1 MHWDVHPSVVIGL
14 AGLGGLYVYWG
25 GMRAPRRQ
33 VAAFAAAVVVML
45 AALNGPLHDLSDR
58 SLFSAHMVQHLG
70 LTLVFTPLLLYGTPA
85 WVLRPLLGPRW
96 VMALSRVATRPLVAG
111 GIFSAVMAL
120 WHFPVFYEAAL
131 RHHNLHILQHL
142 IFIATSVLLWWPVL
156 SPVPELPRASYP
168 TQIIYLFAIG
178 LPMSAVG
185 AFATLAEH
193 PLYPFYAAAPRVW
206 GLSPLD
212 DQRYGG
218 LIMWVGGTLVLWI
231 AATVVWFRWA
241 WREEKGEA
249 EQAVPLEAYV
259 LEPRATTPRPP
270 IRRGDGA

>member
-1 MHWDVHPSVVIGL
+1 VPWNIHPSVVIGL

-25 GMRAPRRQ
+25 GLRAPRRQ
-33 VAAFAAAVVVML
+33 VAAFMVALVVMF
-45 AALNGPLHDLSDR
+45 AALNGPLHDLSDN

-70 LTLVFTPLLLYGTPA
+70 LTLAFTPLLLYGTPA
-85 WVLRPLLGPRW
+85 WVLRPLLRPRW
-96 VMALSRVATRPLVAG
+96 VMAASRVLTRPLVAG

-131 RHHNLHILQHL
+131 RHHNLHIVQHL
-142 IFIATSVLLWWPVL
+142 VFIATSVLLWWPVL

-168 TQIIYLFAIG
+168 GQVIYLFAIG

-249 EQAVPLEAYV
+249 ERAVPLEAYV
-259 LEPRATTPRPP
+259 LEPRAATPRPP
-270 IRRGDGA
+270 IRPGGGV

>member
-1 MHWDVHPSVVIGL
+1 VHWDIHPSVVIGL

-25 GMRAPRRQ
+25 GLRAPRRQ
-33 VAAFAAAVVVML
+33 VAGFTAALIVMF
-45 AALNGPLHDLSDR
+45 AALNGPLHDLSDH

-70 LTLVFTPLLLYGTPA
+70 LTLAFTPLLLYGTPA
-85 WVLRPLLGPRW
+85 WVLRPLLRPRW
-96 VMALSRVATRPLVAG
+96 VMALSRVLTRPLVAG
-111 GIFSAVMAL
+111 GVFSGVMAL
-120 WHFPVFYEAAL
+120 SHFPVFYEAAL
-131 RHHNLHILQHL
+131 RHHNLHIVQHL

-168 TQIIYLFAIG
+168 GQVIYLFAIG

-249 EQAVPLEAYV
+249 ERAVPLEAYV
-259 LEPRATTPRPP
+259 LAPRAATPRPP
-270 IRRGDGA
+270 TRPGDGV

>member
-1 MHWDVHPSVVIGL
+1 VHWDIHPSVVIGL

-25 GMRAPRRQ
+25 GLRAPHRQ
-33 VAAFAAAVVVML
+33 VAAFTAALIVMF
-45 AALNGPLHDLSDR
+45 AALNGPLHDLSDH

-70 LTLVFTPLLLYGTPA
+70 LTLAFTPLLLYGTPA
-85 WVLRPLLGPRW
+85 WVLRPLLRPRW
-96 VMALSRVATRPLVAG
+96 VMALSRVLTRPLVAG
-111 GIFSAVMAL
+111 GVFSGVMAL
-120 WHFPVFYEAAL
+120 SHFPVFYEAAL
-131 RHHNLHILQHL
+131 RHHNLHIVQHL

-168 TQIIYLFAIG
+168 GQVIYLFAIG

-249 EQAVPLEAYV
+249 ERAVPLEAYV
-259 LEPRATTPRPP
+259 LEPRAATPRPP
-270 IRRGDGA
+270 TPPGDGV

>member
-25 GMRAPRRQ
+25 GLRSPRRQ
-33 VAAFAAAVVVML
+33 VAAFAAAMLVMF
-45 AALNGPLHDLSDR
+45 AALNGPLHDLSDN

-85 WVLRPLLGPRW
+85 WVLRPLVRPRW
-96 VMALSRVATRPLVAG
+96 VMAVARVLTRPLVAG

-131 RHHNLHILQHL
+131 RHHNLHIVQHL

-168 TQIIYLFAIG
+168 GQVIYLFAIG

-206 GLSPLD
+206 GLSALD

-249 EQAVPLEAYV
+249 ERAVPLEAYV
-259 LEPRATTPRPP
+259 LEPRAATPRPP
-270 IRRGDGA
+270 IRPGDGV

>member
-1 MHWDVHPSVVIGL
+1 VHWDVHPSVVIGL

-25 GMRAPRRQ
+25 GLRSPRRQ
-33 VAAFAAAVVVML
+33 VAAFAAAMLVMF
-45 AALNGPLHDLSDR
+45 AALNGPLHDLSDN

-85 WVLRPLLGPRW
+85 WVLRPLVRPRW
-96 VMALSRVATRPLVAG
+96 VMAVARVLTRPLVAG

-131 RHHNLHILQHL
+131 RHHNLHIVQHL

-168 TQIIYLFAIG
+168 GQVIYLFAIG

-206 GLSPLD
+206 GLSALD

-249 EQAVPLEAYV
+249 ERAVPLEAYV
-259 LEPRATTPRPP
+259 LEPRAATPRPP
-270 IRRGDGA
+270 IRPGDGV

>member
-1 MHWDVHPSVVIGL
+1 MGL

-25 GMRAPRRQ
+25 GLEAPRRQ
-33 VAAFAAAVVVML
+33 VAAFAGALVVMF
-45 AALNGPLHDLSDR
+45 AALNGPLHDLSDH

-70 LTLVFTPLLLYGTPA
+70 LTLGFTPLLLYGTPA
-85 WVLRPLLGPRW
+85 WVLRPLLRPRW
-96 VMALSRVATRPLVAG
+96 VMAASRVLTRPLVAG
-111 GIFSAVMAL
+111 GIFSGVMAL
-120 WHFPVFYEAAL
+120 SHFPVFYEAAL
-131 RHHNLHILQHL
+131 RHHNLHIVQHL
-142 IFIATSVLLWWPVL
+142 VFIATSVLLWWPVL

-168 TQIIYLFAIG
+168 GQVIYLFAIG

-206 GLSPLD
+206 GLSALD

-249 EQAVPLEAYV
+249 ERAVPLEAYV
-259 LEPRATTPRPP
+259 LEPRAATPRPP
-270 IRRGDGA
+270 IRPRGGV